1 MRGGTALV
9 KTTLALIVDIVM
21 IVTGFILAVIFFV
34 RGFDIYLM
42 LCPLSVIFSS
52 VIALYMDLKKRKSD
66 TQK

>member
-1 MRGGTALV
+1 MV

-52 VIALYMDLKKRKSD
+52 VISLYMDLKKRKSD

>member
-1 MRGGTALV
+1 MV

-21 IVTGFILAVIFFV
+21 IVSGFILVVIFFV

-52 VIALYMDLKKRKSD
+52 VISLYVDLKKKKSD

>member
-1 MRGGTALV
+1 MV
-9 KTTLALIVDIVM
+9 KTTLVLIVDIVM

-34 RGFDIYLM
+34 RVFDIYLM

>member
-1 MRGGTALV
+1 MV

-21 IVTGFILAVIFFV
+21 IVIGFILVVIFFV

-52 VIALYMDLKKRKSD
+52 VISLYVDLKKKRSD

>member
-1 MRGGTALV
+1 MA

-21 IVTGFILAVIFFV
+21 IVSGFILVVIFFV

-52 VIALYMDLKKRKSD
+52 VISLYVDLKKKKSD

>member
-52 VIALYMDLKKRKSD
+52 VIALYMNLKKRKSD